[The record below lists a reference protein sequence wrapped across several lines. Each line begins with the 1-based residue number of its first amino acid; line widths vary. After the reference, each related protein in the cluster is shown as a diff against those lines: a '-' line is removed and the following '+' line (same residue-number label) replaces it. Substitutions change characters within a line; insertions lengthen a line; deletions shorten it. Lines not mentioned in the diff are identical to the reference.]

1 MYQSTG
7 NEAISDIIP
16 KIYNPHIPNP
26 SLFEECEFFDDDVL
40 FEPECVEPE
49 PECVE
54 PESECVEPELEC
66 VEPELECVEPELE
79 CPPPPLE
86 CPPFNIMF

>member
-26 SLFEECEFFDDDVL
+26 SLFEECEFFDFLDDD
-40 FEPECVEPE
+40 VEPE

-54 PESECVEPELEC
+54 PEPEC

-86 CPPFNIMF
+86 CPPFNNMF

>member
-26 SLFEECEFFDDDVL
+26 SLFEECEFFDFLDDDV
-40 FEPECVEPE
+40 VSEPE

-54 PESECVEPELEC
+54 PEP
-66 VEPELECVEPELE
+66 ECVEPELE

-86 CPPFNIMF
+86 CPPPPLECPPPPLECPPPPFNILL